1 MLRLPV
7 FDVLE
12 KSKNVLIAGA
22 GGGYDIF
29 CGLPLY
35 FGMRAEG
42 KNVHLANLSFSFL
55 PPEQATGEAR
65 IAPAVLKVVP
75 ETPLMTNYFPELLLS
90 QWFRTQGEEVP
101 IYCFERTGAMRL
113 RAGYEALVRHLE
125 IDTIVLIDGG
135 TDSLMRGDEIGLGT
149 PQEDIAS
156 IAAVS
161 AVNTERKLLMCVGFG
176 VDTYHGV
183 SHGHF
188 LEAVAELTHAGGYL
202 GMFSLV
208 NEMPEVQKYREAAD
222 AVFEAMAH
230 HVSIVSS
237 SILSALEGRYGNHHA
252 TSRTA
257 GSVLWINPLMPVY
270 WCFNLA
276 QVAAR
281 VMYLKEVSATSSYD
295 DVSRAIALYRKDLV
309 FLRPAEIIP
318 A

>member
-7 FDVLE
+7 FDVLDQ
-12 KSKNVLIAGA
+12 SKNVLVAGA
-22 GGGYDIF
+22 GGGYDVF

-35 FGMRAEG
+35 FGLKAEG
-42 KNVHLANLSFSFL
+42 KNVHLANLSFAFL
-55 PPEQATGEAR
+55 PPENGAGEDR
-65 IAPAVLKVVP
+65 WSSSMLKVVP

-101 IYCFERTGAMRL
+101 IYCFERTGARGIHS
-113 RAGYEALVRHLE
+113 AYEALVRHLE
-125 IDTIVLIDGG
+125 LDTIILVDGG
-135 TDSLMRGDEIGLGT
+135 TDSLMRGDESGLGT

-161 AVNTERKLLMCVGFG
+161 SLDVPRKLLLCLGFG

-188 LEAVAELTHAGGYL
+188 LQAVAEITQAGGYL

-208 NEMPEVQKYREAAD
+208 NDMPEVQQYRAAAD
-222 AVFEAMAH
+222 AVFEAMQH

-237 SILSALEGRYGNHHA
+237 SILSALEGRYGDYHA

-257 GSVLWINPLMPVY
+257 GSALWINPLMPVY

-281 VMYLKEVSATSSYD
+281 VLYLDEVSKTTSYED
-295 DVSRAIALYRKDLV
+295 ISRAIARFRRDLV